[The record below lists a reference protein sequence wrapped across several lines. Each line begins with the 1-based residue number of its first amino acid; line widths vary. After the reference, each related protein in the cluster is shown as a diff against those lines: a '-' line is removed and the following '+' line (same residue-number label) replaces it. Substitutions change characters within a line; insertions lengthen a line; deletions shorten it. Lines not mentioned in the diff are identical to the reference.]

1 MPELRTETRTTYGFR
16 DAATGALVR
25 VRISENGP
33 NTYACGDRSY
43 ALSRDTHGPVFEV
56 EDPLQAAIIL
66 HADQQWYN
74 SAEDS
79 PSWGDFE
86 TPGDL
91 LPVRFDAV
99 AVFEHGYPDA
109 VETRRSTSPTPLP
122 PAAVLSKVSQ
132 SRKGVGV
139 LTRRYFGVLPPE
151 DVHGVEMAVFGL
163 PAEVDVEAV
172 PGMLLMKAGDRIQ
185 HGVALA
191 AVAVDEDYPVRDD
204 EMDRMPAGAAPIL
217 VLFDAWPSRPT
228 PLEFAAWTRVP
239 APDAPQSPRP

>member
-1 MPELRTETRTTYGFR
+1 MQELRTETRTTYGFR
-16 DAATGALVR
+16 DATTGALAR

-33 NTYACGDRSY
+33 NTYACGEKSY
-43 ALSRDTHGPVFEV
+43 ALSRDRHGPVFEV

-74 SAEDS
+74 STEES

-86 TPGDL
+86 EPSSL

-99 AVFEHGYPDA
+99 DVFEHGYPDA
-109 VETRRSTSPTPLP
+109 VETRRSTNPTPLP

-139 LTRRYFGVLPPE
+139 LTRRYFGVLPP
-151 DVHGVEMAVFGL
+151 DDTHGVEMAVFGL
-163 PAEVDVEAV
+163 PADTDFDAV
-172 PGMLLMKAGDRIQ
+172 PGMLLMKAGDRIP
-185 HGVALA
+185 HGIALA
-191 AVAVDEDYPVRDD
+191 AVAVGEDYPVRDD
-204 EMDRMPAGAAPIL
+204 DMDRLPAGATPIL

-239 APDAPQSPRP
+239 APDAAQSPRP